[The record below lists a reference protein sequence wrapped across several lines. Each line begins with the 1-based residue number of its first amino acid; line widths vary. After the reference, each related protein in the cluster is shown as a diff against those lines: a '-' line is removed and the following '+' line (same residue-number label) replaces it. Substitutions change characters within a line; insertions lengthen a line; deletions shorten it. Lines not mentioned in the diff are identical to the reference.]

1 MNKKEYQSPAIAE
14 VKLQHRL
21 MDSITSGGQ
30 EGGGTDS
37 RRFNGGVVDDD
48 EEESTL

>member
-21 MDSITSGGQ
+21 MQGIPSGGQ
-30 EGGGTDS
+30 QGGTDS